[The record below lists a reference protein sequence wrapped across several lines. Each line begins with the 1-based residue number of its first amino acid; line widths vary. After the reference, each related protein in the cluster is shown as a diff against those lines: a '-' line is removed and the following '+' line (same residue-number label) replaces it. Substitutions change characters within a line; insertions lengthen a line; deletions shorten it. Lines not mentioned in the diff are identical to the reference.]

1 MMTRL
6 LTGAALALVLT
17 APAMAQDADTVLA
30 TVGETEITLGHLIAM
45 RERLPQQYQQLPDQA
60 LYDGMLEQLIQQQ
73 VLADAARAD
82 LSRANEIGLENEARA
97 FLAGRVI
104 DAAAAVTNT
113 DAEIQ
118 AAYDAEYGATEPEPE
133 FNASHILVE
142 TEAEAQA
149 LVAELE
155 GGADFAELAREHST
169 GPSGPNGGELG
180 WFGLGM
186 MVPEFETA
194 VVDLAPGD
202 LGGPVQTSFG
212 WHVIKLNETRQKAA
226 PPLEEVR
233 AELEQ
238 AVTTQK
244 VDAAIAEITESAAI
258 ERMEVELDPALIRD
272 TDLLE

>member
-1 MMTRL
+1 MTRL

>member
-1 MMTRL
+1 MTRL

-155 GGADFAELAREHST
+155 GGADFADLAREHST

-186 MVPEFETA
+186 MVPEFEGA
-194 VVDLAPGD
+194 VVDLAPGE

-272 TDLLE
+272 TGLLE